1 MKHSLAAR
9 PPLANLETVCIVA
22 HEGSL
27 SAAAEAAGL
36 THSAISRRVASIENW
51 LGFPLFERHGRGVRL
66 TPDGQRFVGR
76 LEQAF
81 AIIDRA
87 ADQWR
92 AQRGA
97 EVVRLSVLP
106 SFAKLW
112 LLARLAELEQGEPR
126 LRIQLQIETRN
137 VDVDAGEADLAIRYG
152 QGAWPGIHAE
162 PFLEETLYPVASR
175 ALAQRLAGATDA
187 DLLAH
192 PLLHDSD
199 LSGWRAWFAPCGIQL
214 KQRQQDRRF
223 EDYTVVLAAA
233 EAGLGIAL
241 ARTPLAEAHLRRSGL
256 VRLSPRAVVSPLQYY
271 FVSSRKEVPPQV
283 RVLMTRM
290 VEAAREG

>member
-22 HEGSL
+22 HAGSL

-97 EVVRLSVLP
+97 EVVRLSLLP

-112 LLARLAELEQGEPR
+112 FLERLAALEQGAPR

-137 VDVDAGEADLAIRYG
+137 VDLDAGEADLAIRYG

-162 PFLEETLYPVASR
+162 PFLAETLYPVAHP
-175 ALAQRLAGATDA
+175 ALAKQLAGADDA

-199 LSGWRAWFAPCGIQL
+199 LSGWRAWFAPCGIPL
-214 KQRQQDRRF
+214 RQRQQDRRF

-241 ARTPLAEAHLRRSGL
+241 ARTPLAAAYLRRSGL
-256 VRLSPRAVVSPLQYY
+256 VRIGRRAVASPLQYY
-271 FVSSRKEVPPQV
+271 FVTSRKEGPPQV
-283 RVLMTRM
+283 RVLMERM
-290 VEAAREG
+290 IEAASQD

>member
-22 HEGSL
+22 HAGSL

-51 LGFPLFERHGRGVRL
+51 LGFPLFERHGRGMRL

-106 SFAKLW
+106 SFTALW
-112 LLARLAELEQGEPR
+112 LLPRLAGLEQGEPR

-152 QGAWPGIHAE
+152 QGAWPGIHVE
-162 PFLEETLYPVASR
+162 PFLAETLYPVASP
-175 ALAQRLAGATDA
+175 ALAKRLAGAPDA

-241 ARTPLAEAHLRRSGL
+241 ARTPLADAHLRRSGL
-256 VRLSPRAVVSPLQYY
+256 VRLGARAVASPLRYY

-283 RVLMTRM
+283 RMLMTRM
-290 VEAAREG
+290 VEAARRG